1 MSGTASKAGTIPGRR
16 NSAFLKDLMAW
27 NRATGEDNSE
37 QLERLRR
44 NLRRARETELTPR
57 QKEMVHLYFDQ
68 GMSVTQIAQQEGIH
82 KSSVSRTLNR
92 AKARLKSHLQYSF

>member
-1 MSGTASKAGTIPGRR
+1 MSGTAYKAGTIPGRR

-44 NLRRARETELTPR
+44 NLRRARESELTPR
-57 QKEMVHLYFDQ
+57 QKEIVHLYFDQ
-68 GMSVTQIAQQEGIH
+68 GMSITEIARQEGIH

-92 AKARLKSHLQYSF
+92 AKTRLKSHLQYSF